1 MRFLDKLLR
10 HDREKPEKDPRLEAA
25 LLEKRLKEGKQGI
38 RDRRDLEEYPSRGSV
53 PPL

>member
-10 HDREKPEKDPRLEAA
+10 HHREKPEKDPRLEAA
-25 LLEKRLKEGKQGI
+25 LLETRPNEGNQGI
-38 RDRRDLEEYPSRGSV
+38 RDPRDHQEYPSRGSA

>member
-10 HDREKPEKDPRLEAA
+10 RDREKPEKDPQLEAA
-25 LLEKRLKEGKQGI
+25 LIEKRLKEGKEGF
-38 RDRRDLEEYPSRGSV
+38 RARRDLEEYPWRGSA

>member
-10 HDREKPEKDPRLEAA
+10 RDREKSDKDPRLEAA
-25 LLEKRLKEGKQGI
+25 LIEKRLKEGKQRM
-38 RDRRDLEEYPSRGSV
+38 RDERDLQEYPSRGSA